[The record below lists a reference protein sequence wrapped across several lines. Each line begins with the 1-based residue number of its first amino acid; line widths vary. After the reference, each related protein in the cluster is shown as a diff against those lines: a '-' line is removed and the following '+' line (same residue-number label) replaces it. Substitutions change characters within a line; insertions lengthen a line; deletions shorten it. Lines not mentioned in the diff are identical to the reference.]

1 MVPKNQLILCKTV
14 TENTRAIV
22 SLKKNYGSGRRTK
35 IFLKSHNS
43 AHTCRIEKQFSAFCS
58 SSDALSDDIS
68 LTQKV
73 KTNFPHF
80 GDSQPE

>member
-1 MVPKNQLILCKTV
+1 M
-14 TENTRAIV
+14 R
-22 SLKKNYGSGRRTK
+22 GRTI

-43 AHTCRIEKQFSAFCS
+43 AHACRIEKRFSVFCP

-73 KTNFPHF
+73 KKKKSFPFF
-80 GDSQPE
+80 GDFSQCDVQFVLLTKKSKKKEFSH